1 MKRNSTYAIY
11 FTWKED
17 NFKDSFNVYSTVDRD
32 LNLAELKIRT
42 DISEVSWCRIYS
54 SGEYGRTIKVK

>member
-11 FTWKED
+11 FIWKDD
-17 NFKDSFNVYSTVDRD
+17 NFEDSFNVYSTADRD
-32 LNLAELKIRT
+32 LNLSELKIRT

-54 SGEYGRTIKVK
+54 NGEYGRIIKVK